1 MGAGPKSRQ
10 DASEVQTE
18 WASRRDI
25 RYWGATLPREEL
37 EQLLERQA
45 QFQGWHLE
53 LTGRTRATHS
63 ETLFYRSRSSPGRPA
78 LAVKRIEIS
87 STPEKAAEAVDREFA
102 ALSAIRTSIG
112 PALQDTLPAP
122 FLVLPEAGVLVLQ
135 KLPGVAL
142 NRLLRRKA
150 NHLSAPWHRAEIRR
164 MAQRVGAW
172 LGQFHA
178 ATRQNPVQ
186 HDADAFEASLN
197 LQIEAC
203 AKCRLDLPSAEEL
216 SRIAVPVSRALH
228 GTPLPAAA
236 RHGDFTVRNIL
247 IDGDRV
253 AVVDFENFA
262 ERDAIYEDLSAFI
275 TYMALLKSQP
285 LYSSSALEAASAG
298 FLEGYGRSL
307 SSEVLK
313 LYGLKAAV
321 IALAERRPAKG
332 MRGMLRFDS
341 LYTRQLLRLGS
352 EPPAR

>member
-1 MGAGPKSRQ
+1 MGIGYQ
-10 DASEVQTE
+10 
-18 WASRRDI
+18 
-25 RYWGATLPREEL
+25 GATLPREEV

-45 QFQGWHLE
+45 QFEGWRLE
-53 LTGRTRATHS
+53 LTGRARATHS
-63 ETLFYRSRSSPGRPA
+63 ETLFYRSRSRAGRPA
-78 LAVKRIEIS
+78 LAVKHIDGS
-87 STPEKAAEAVDREFA
+87 STPEKAAEAVNREFA
-102 ALSAIRTSIG
+102 AIAAIRTTVG
-112 PALQDTLPAP
+112 PALQDTLPEP

-142 NRLLRRKA
+142 HRLLRRKA
-150 NHLSAPWHRAEIRR
+150 NRLAAPWHRAEICRIAR
-164 MAQRVGAW
+164 RVGTW
-172 LGQFHA
+172 LGQFHE
-178 ATRQNPVQ
+178 ATRQNTVE
-186 HDADAFEASLN
+186 HDAAAFEASLS

-203 AKCRLDLPSAEEL
+203 AKRGLDFASAEEL
-216 SRIAVPVSRALH
+216 SRIAVPASRALH

-262 ERDAIYEDLSAFI
+262 ERDTIYEDLSAFV

-298 FLEGYGRSL
+298 FLQGYGRSL

-313 LYGLKAAV
+313 LYGLKAGV

-332 MRGMLRFDS
+332 MRRMVRFES
-341 LYTRQLLRLGS
+341 LFTRQLLRLGS
-352 EPPAR
+352 EPSAARCR